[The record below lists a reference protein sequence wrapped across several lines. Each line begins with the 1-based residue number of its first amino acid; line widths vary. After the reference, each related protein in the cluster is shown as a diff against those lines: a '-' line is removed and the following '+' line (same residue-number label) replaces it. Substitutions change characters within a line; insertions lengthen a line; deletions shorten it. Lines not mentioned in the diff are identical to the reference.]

1 MSIHGKAKLT
11 LTDPKTGLVL
21 FKEEHKNAI
30 TPALAR
36 IFGSNL
42 GGCLNY
48 NKIMPVLSKLL
59 GGVCLFNGTVNASDV
74 FLPTAQAAQL
84 TAHAGQNTSFDAAT
98 DAKRG
103 FINTALCG
111 PIENGYRWTWQWTT
125 TGNGPITDIVLTH
138 ADTGDFWNESTPNV
152 MASDFSPVG
161 DVNNGVV
168 DPSEFEETNTGG
180 YWHIEG
186 QQKIPLGFIDDANRV
201 VTVEV
206 DDGKLIVHVGK
217 FTGSGAW
224 IWNNLCD
231 IEDEQTFEWTPTPF
245 VWGTFESLGICCFY
259 IALDA
264 VNKKVYTF
272 NAGSLDGEIYRNRSQ
287 VLTVNTL
294 DLETGTTSNTT
305 INCSATLGAFSQY
318 ANKSPDKSGI
328 DAGAAFYI
336 QGVANNN
343 EGLLKQVQIIDGS
356 VILPVY
362 WFRSGLGAQGGNTDC
377 SIRVNLTN
385 TTDQE
390 IIKGF
395 YDIEYT
401 FRSKDLLQV
410 DLGNGRIMNMACM
423 AWKDGSGDYKAQEIS
438 ADASIVFDDYYSNR
452 GYCASVPGDIPVQ
465 FMAWVSPTQDPD
477 AIRGCI
483 LNKLYAATVFHI
495 ENGPVVKSANLNM
508 TLEYEITQE
517 VNES

>member
-1 MSIHGKAKLT
+1 MSLHGKAKLL

-21 FKEEHKNAI
+21 FKEEHENAI
-30 TPALAR
+30 TPTLAR

-74 FLPTAQAAQL
+74 FLPTAQEAQL
-84 TAHAGQNTSFDAAT
+84 TAHAGQNTTFDAAT

-111 PIENGYRWTWQWTT
+111 PIANGYRWTWQWTS
-125 TGNGPITDIVLTH
+125 TGNGPISDIVLTH
-138 ADTGDFWNESTPNV
+138 ADTGDFWNENSPNV
-152 MASDFSPVG
+152 MDSDFSPVG
-161 DVNNGVV
+161 DINNGVV
-168 DPSEFEETNTGG
+168 NPSEFEITGAGG
-180 YWHIEG
+180 YTHIVN
-186 QQKIPLGFIDDANRV
+186 QKKIPLGFIDDENRV

-206 DDGKLIVHVGK
+206 ADGKLIVHVGK

-231 IEDEQTFEWTPTPF
+231 IEDEQTFEWTPAPF
-245 VWGTFESLGICCFY
+245 VWGTFEALGVCCFY
-259 IALDA
+259 IAYDA

-272 NAGSLDGEIYRNRSQ
+272 NAGSLDGESYRNRSQ

-294 DLETGTTSNTT
+294 DLETGATDTTT
-305 INCSATLGAFSQY
+305 INCADTLNGYSQY
-318 ANKSPDKSGI
+318 ANKSPDWTGI
-328 DAGAAFYI
+328 DAGAVFYI
-336 QGVANNN
+336 QGVNNT
-343 EGLLKQVQIIDGS
+343 ESGLLMQTQIINGS
-356 VILPVY
+356 VILPVL
-362 WFRSGLGAQGGNTDC
+362 WFRSGLDARGGNTDC

-385 TTDQE
+385 TNDQE

-395 YDIEYT
+395 YDVSYNYRDADHMRI
-401 FRSKDLLQV
+401 
-410 DLGNGRIMNMACM
+410 DLGNGRFMNTICM
-423 AWKDGSGDYKAQEIS
+423 AWKDSSGNYKGQEIS
-438 ADASIVFDDYYSNR
+438 ADPAIVYNDMSENR
-452 GYCASVPGDIPVQ
+452 GYCAAGPGDNPVQ
-465 FMAWVSPTQDPD
+465 FMSWVNRTQQPD
-477 AIRGCI
+477 SIRGCI

-495 ENGPVVKSANLNM
+495 ENGPVVKTANLNM

-517 VNES
+517 ENES